1 MKSVCVKHVYNA
13 AMLRILVIS
22 LFVANLF
29 LLGFQGSKPDVE
41 PEITAP
47 KMVGGDPR
55 IPTIHLF
62 SEMIEDEGLLTGS
75 RQCFSIGPFHTEEDR
90 AAVRSDLLAVS
101 S

>member
-1 MKSVCVKHVYNA
+1 
-13 AMLRILVIS
+13 MLRILVIS

-41 PEITAP
+41 PKITAP

-62 SEMIEDEGLLTGS
+62 SEMIEDQGLLTGS

-90 AAVRSDLLAVS
+90 DAVRSDLLAVS
-101 S
+101 SGVNERETQALV